1 MKILLDN
8 VNIKSSSGPNSF
20 AKKLKYQLEKTDHDI
35 GFSVSKDFFPDV
47 QLSFIASYYKF
58 APIVQRLDGIYFN
71 LDQDY
76 MSLNDSIL
84 STYQASSH
92 VIFQSDFNK
101 RLIEKWFGDHENS
114 HVIRNGADIEK
125 ISQINTLD
133 NIALDKFENVWTCAS
148 SWRPHKRLAEN
159 IRYFLEN
166 SGESDCLVVAGENP
180 DSKSLSDRIFY
191 SDHMVILTSI

>member
-20 AKKLKYQLEKTDHDI
+20 GKKLKDQLEKTEHKI
-35 GFSVSKDFFPDV
+35 ALSVSKDFFPDV

-76 MSLNDSIL
+76 MGLNDPIL

-92 VIFQSDFNK
+92 AIFQSAFNK
-101 RLIEKWFGDHENS
+101 NLTERWFGEHENP
-114 HVIRNGADIEK
+114 HIIHNGADIEK
-125 ISQINTLD
+125 MRN
-133 NIALDKFENVWTCAS
+133 KEN
-148 SWRPHKRLAEN
+148 
-159 IRYFLEN
+159 
-166 SGESDCLVVAGENP
+166 
-180 DSKSLSDRIFY
+180 
-191 SDHMVILTSI
+191 